1 MRVIS
6 KAGMRS
12 DLDSLERMVISL
24 STEKLSYT
32 PDQIA
37 ELTKQIREGDLTE
50 VMKLYEDDIKTPFKS
65 VIMGTLVRTLLIQI
79 QKTKV
84 DIDFA
89 LTGID
94 KLLRSQELTFEF
106 VGVAPALAVV
116 YVFIG
121 WLRTSLAGTRGRG
134 RFGGRKQRAR
144 AYDAIRRVERLLL
157 APSASAKHP
166 YPQASASYF
175 PPSPPSPVTPASE
188 HTASPGPQTDLGPL
202 TSGLLLLALT
212 RLRSFAMTCLPIGSR
227 LRDGFLADVA
237 DLEDARLGRVE
248 KLRVVERMW
257 RSWGEGDVLGWKRA
271 GIDF

>member
-1 MRVIS
+1 M
-6 KAGMRS
+6 
-12 DLDSLERMVISL
+12 
-24 STEKLSYT
+24 
-32 PDQIA
+32 
-37 ELTKQIREGDLTE
+37 
-50 VMKLYEDDIKTPFKS
+50 
-65 VIMGTLVRTLLIQI
+65 
-79 QKTKV
+79 

-121 WLRTSLAGTRGRG
+121 WVRTSLAGTRGRG

-157 APSASAKHP
+157 APTTSAKHP
-166 YPQASASYF
+166 YPQANASYF
-175 PPSPPSPVTPASE
+175 PPSPPSPASE
-188 HTASPGPQTDLGPL
+188 HTTGGGGGAQTDLEPL

-212 RLRSFAMTCLPIGSR
+212 RLRLFAATCLPVGSR

-237 DLEDARLGRVE
+237 DLEDTRLGRAE

-271 GIDF
+271 GVDF

>member
-1 MRVIS
+1 MPPCRPF
-6 KAGMRS
+6 
-12 DLDSLERMVISL
+12 DF
-24 STEKLSYT
+24 TESCW
-32 PDQIA
+32 Q
-37 ELTKQIREGDLTE
+37 
-50 VMKLYEDDIKTPFKS
+50 
-65 VIMGTLVRTLLIQI
+65 
-79 QKTKV
+79 V

-121 WLRTSLAGTRGRG
+121 WVRTSLAGTRGRG
-134 RFGGRKQRAR
+134 RFGGRKQRSR

-157 APSASAKHP
+157 APSSSAKHP
-166 YPQASASYF
+166 YRPANASYF

-188 HTASPGPQTDLGPL
+188 HTASPAPQTDLEPL

-212 RLRSFAMTCLPIGSR
+212 RLRSFATTCLPVGSR

-237 DLEDARLGRVE
+237 DLEDARLGRAE

-257 RSWGEGDVLGWKRA
+257 RSWGDGEVLGWKRA
-271 GIDF
+271 GVDL